1 MPAKGTNTMT
11 IRCGLCRGE
20 RPSECV
26 RCGTPA
32 LEPPQYDA
40 DALAIEIEGRT
51 IEAIGAEKTLVV
63 HGTDGQQYGFA
74 VSLEDAGIMFTATY
88 EGDDAWRALDA
99 FLGFDA
105 RETAVDSGTGGVW
118 PPLSGSNAVSYVVLP
133 YDMALLV
140 RNAIESR

>member
-1 MPAKGTNTMT
+1 MPAKGSDTMT
-11 IRCGLCRGE
+11 IRCGICTDDKQ
-20 RPSECV
+20 SECV
-26 RCGTPA
+26 GCGTPA
-32 LEPPQYDA
+32 LELPRYDA
-40 DALAIEIEGRT
+40 DALAIEIEGRPT
-51 IEAIGAEKTLVV
+51 EVIGAEKTLVV

-88 EGDDAWRALDA
+88 EGDDAWRAFDA

-105 RETAVDSGTGGVW
+105 RETAVERGTGGVW